1 MRRASGYADGL
12 VSGATWGLVAVLLTM
27 VSAGIPGYPLVIT
40 ALVVAAGHDAAAAL
54 FLLGR
59 SGVCGGLRRIAR
71 LIVSREAWAIAACSV
86 LGGPV
91 FMGAYVASVILAGP
105 SIALTLTA
113 TYPVLGA
120 VLADRLLRQRLTG
133 LAWLAVGGTTVGAAL
148 TAFDAS
154 SSPSGVGVLL
164 GFVLALLAAAAV
176 ALEGVV
182 AYKVMIVADPDAVL
196 VVRQLFA
203 AALFAIAV
211 VALPDGPS
219 AVSAL
224 TQSGIGSTVLVA
236 GAIGG
241 YSYAVWYR
249 AMRKI
254 GVAKA
259 MTLNI
264 TYALWGIIFAWVIE
278 RTTSS
283 PFALTGCIVVVAGA
297 CLTILSG
304 RREPGTHP
312 EADPQA
318 PSPAPVTG

>member
-12 VSGATWGLVAVLLTM
+12 MSGATWGLVAVLLTM
-27 VSAGIPGYPLVIT
+27 ASAGMSGFPLVIT

-54 FLLGR
+54 FLLGW

-71 LIVSREAWAIAACSV
+71 LIVSREAGAVLACSL
-86 LGGPV
+86 LGGPL
-91 FMGAYVASVILAGP
+91 FMGAYVASMILAGP

-113 TYPVLGA
+113 TYPVFGA

-133 LAWLAVGGTTVGAAL
+133 LGWLAVGGTTVGAAL

-154 SSPSGVGVLL
+154 SSPSGAAVLL
-164 GFVLALLAAAAV
+164 GFVLALVAAVAV
-176 ALEGVV
+176 ALEGVL

-211 VALPDGPS
+211 VVVPGGPS
-219 AVSAL
+219 AATAL
-224 TQSGIGSTVLVA
+224 AQPDIGSIILVA

-264 TYALWGIIFAWVIE
+264 TYAMWGILFAWVIE
-278 RTTSS
+278 RTSSS
-283 PFALTGCIVVVAGA
+283 PFALAGCIVVVAGA

-304 RREPGTHP
+304 RRQSGTHT

-318 PSPAPVTG
+318 STPTPVTG